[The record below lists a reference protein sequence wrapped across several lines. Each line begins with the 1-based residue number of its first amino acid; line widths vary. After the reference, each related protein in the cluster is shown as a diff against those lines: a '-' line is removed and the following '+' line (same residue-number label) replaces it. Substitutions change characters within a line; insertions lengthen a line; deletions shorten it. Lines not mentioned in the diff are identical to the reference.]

1 MTAAERLT
9 DPIAYH
15 GEGPFWDAERSRLL
29 LVDMLAGAIVSR
41 DESGRIE
48 RHAVPS
54 RVAAVVRRRASGGFV
69 VATERDVLAADAGLT
84 AFSPIATGL
93 VGDGVRLN
101 EGGCDPLGA
110 FLIGSMA
117 YGATPAGGSLQRVAP
132 DGTVTTVLEGV
143 TVSNGLQFSTD
154 GLTAFYVDSP
164 TGRIDRVDVDPATG
178 AWSGRRSHVEIE
190 GTPGGP
196 DGLAIDVEG
205 GLWVALYGGG
215 AVRHYDPAG
224 ALVEEIAVPG
234 ATKVTACAFGDPD
247 LRTLYITTSRE
258 GLGDDE
264 EPQAGSLYAI
274 RTDVAGAPPL
284 PFAG

>member
-9 DPIAYH
+9 DSITFH
-15 GEGPFWDAERSRLL
+15 GEGPFWDAEGDRLL
-29 LVDMLAGAIVSR
+29 FVDMLAGAVVSR
-41 DESGRIE
+41 DAAGRIA

-54 RVAAVVRRRASGGFV
+54 SVAAVVRRRASGGFV
-69 VATERDVLAADAGLT
+69 VATERDLLAADDDLVGFA
-84 AFSPIATGL
+84 PIATGL

-117 YGATPAGGSLQRVAP
+117 YGGTPAGGSLQRVAP
-132 DGTVTTVLEGV
+132 DGSVTPVLDGV

-154 GLTAFYVDSP
+154 GRAAFYIDSP
-164 TGRIDRVDVDPATG
+164 TGRIDRFDVDPATG
-178 AWSGRRSHVEIE
+178 AWSGRRTHVEIE
-190 GTPGGP
+190 DTPGGP
-196 DGLAIDVEG
+196 DGLAIDVDG

-215 AVRHYDPAG
+215 AVRHYDAAG
-224 ALVEEIAVPG
+224 ALVDEIAVPG
-234 ATKVTACAFGDPD
+234 ATKVTACAFGEAD

-258 GLGDDE
+258 DLADDE
-264 EPQAGSLYAI
+264 EPLAGSLYAI

-284 PFAG
+284 AFAG